1 MRKILA
7 FIILSLSVFSVVQS
21 QSVDDIKNA
30 PNEYL
35 WGEGHGLTLKKADQE
50 ALSMLISQISTQVES
65 SFTLLQD
72 ETLASKGKDEYKQTV
87 QSVVKTYSS
96 ATLKNTER
104 IILGNE
110 PDAVIFRYIKR
121 RQVDKIFIERRDK
134 IIGFVRSAE
143 KSLSNHQ
150 IADALRYYYW
160 ALSLLK
166 SHPNGASINYIG
178 EDGNSNLLI
187 SYLPHQIN
195 KIFSDLDIYIQ
206 SSEIMENSSLF
217 TLEILYQG
225 FPVENFDYSYW
236 DGADWSNLIG
246 AKNGIGWVE
255 LFGMSKDTKKL
266 RLKAE
271 YIFEGEARIDR
282 ELEDVLKKIDPIPFP
297 HSYFSVLPKKVTVVA
312 EKKPEKIEETELLD
326 DTLAIKQIVNTAIY
340 DSVMKQLINNIGE
353 KQYLASEKLF
363 TPEAYMV
370 YQKLIQYGNAKVLSS
385 PELNYVEFEDRIIC
399 RALAMK
405 FSFEANNKEFVE
417 YVVFYFNK
425 DKKIDGLSFSLSDIA
440 LKDILNK
447 QVWSERDRMTLVSF
461 LEHYKT
467 AYALKRIDYI
477 EQIFSDDALII
488 TGSIVKVK
496 ANDMNNFSSNKI
508 VRYNKQ
514 TKQEYIK
521 NLRHMFLNKEYVN
534 IKFEDSKI
542 RKAGKGGDIYGVQ
555 IKQNFYSSNY
565 GDVGYL
571 FLMVDLN
578 NPDEPIIHVRTW
590 QPEVKND
597 TSMYGLSDFN

>member
-1 MRKILA
+1 MRKLLA
-7 FIILSLSVFSVVQS
+7 FVILYASLFSVAQS
-21 QSVDDIKNA
+21 QSVDVIKNS
-30 PNEYL
+30 PNDYL
-35 WGEGHGLTLKKADQE
+35 WGEGYGITLKKADQE

-65 SFTLLQD
+65 SFTILQD
-72 ETLASKGKDEYKQTV
+72 ETLKSIGKDEYKQTV

-104 IILGNE
+104 IVLGNE
-110 PDAVIFRYIKR
+110 PEAIVFRYIKR
-121 RQVDKIFIERRDK
+121 EQVVKIFMERRDK
-134 IIGFVRSAE
+134 IIGFVKSAE
-143 KSLSNHQ
+143 KSLNNHQ

-166 SHPNGASINYIG
+166 SHPNGAAINYI
-178 EDGNSNLLI
+178 DDSGNANLLI

-195 KIFSDLDIYIQ
+195 KIFSDLDIYIK
-206 SSEIMENSSLF
+206 STELMGNSSLY
-217 TLEILYQG
+217 TLEILHKG

-246 AKNGIGWVE
+246 AKNGIGWIE
-255 LFGMSKDTKKL
+255 LFGMARDSKKI

-297 HSYFSVLPKKVTVVA
+297 HSYFTVLPKKAAVASAKKVRIEPVT
-312 EKKPEKIEETELLD
+312 EI
-326 DTLAIKQIVNTAIY
+326 AIIKVMPNTAAY
-340 DSVMKQLINNIGE
+340 DSVMKQVVTNIDQ
-353 KQYLASEKLF
+353 KQYLDSKELF
-363 TPEAYMV
+363 TAGAYKV
-370 YQKLIQYGNAKVLSS
+370 YQKLIQYGNAKVLST
-385 PELNYVEFEDRIIC
+385 PQLRYVEFEDRIIC
-399 RALAMK
+399 RALPMK

-417 YVVFYFNK
+417 YVVFYFDK

-440 LKDILNK
+440 LNDILSK
-447 QVWSERDRMTLVSF
+447 KVWSESDRMTLVSF

-467 AYALKRIDYI
+467 AYALKRLNYI

-496 ANDMNNFSSNKI
+496 PNDMNNFSKNKI

-514 TKQEYIK
+514 TKQEYVK
-521 NLRHMFLNKEYVN
+521 NLRYMFQNRKYVN

-597 TSMYGLSDFN
+597 TSIYGLSDFN